1 VKFYSS
7 RQELKKAVDDHLGMK
22 GRFMEDDVGKHLC
35 YLSPRGVTICRLHVG
50 HHLDRGWHVSD
61 FTTGY
66 KIDGLDELPKDTDR
80 EVTKT
85 IETGYKIGGKTWISD
100 LWNAGK
106 LTREHIKDE
115 IADHTPECDETEEEL
130 RASLLESEAVFARE
144 QYVDEETKAYDVLLN
159 ECVDREMER
168 ILNEQ
173 NEEHNVRLALQDL
186 YDNWV
191 DNTDDDKQFHLVYH
205 AHHALDTYCRKT
217 SYGEF

>member
-1 VKFYSS
+1 MPQCRRYGSS
-7 RQELKKAVDDHLGMK
+7 AGATNSSTFLIASTS
-22 GRFMEDDVGKHLC
+22 
-35 YLSPRGVTICRLHVG
+35 LSWGG
-50 HHLDRGWHVSD
+50 
-61 FTTGY
+61 F
-66 KIDGLDELPKDTDR
+66 R

-106 LTREHIKDE
+106 LTREHIKDA

-130 RASLLESEAVFARE
+130 RASLLESEAEFARE
-144 QYVDEETKAYDVLLN
+144 QYVDEETKPYDVLLN
-159 ECVDREMER
+159 ECVDGEIER
-168 ILNEQ
+168 IFNEQ

-186 YDNWV
+186 YGNWV
-191 DNTDDDKQFHLVYH
+191 DDTDDDRQFNLVYQ